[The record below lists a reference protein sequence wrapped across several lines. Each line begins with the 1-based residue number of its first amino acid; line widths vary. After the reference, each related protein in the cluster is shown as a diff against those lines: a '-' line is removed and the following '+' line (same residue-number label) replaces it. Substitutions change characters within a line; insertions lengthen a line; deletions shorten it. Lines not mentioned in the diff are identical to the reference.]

1 MPVESRVIASR
12 IEGLEMV
19 EIVGIG
25 LLVRLEDPADLE
37 NAQLKLLNE
46 PERQRELSR
55 KGSEIARRHFRRE
68 MRLDAIEQLLTGLA

>member
-1 MPVESRVIASR
+1 VESRVIASR

-46 PERQRELSR
+46 PERQRELNR

-68 MRLDAIEQLLTGLA
+68 I